1 MIEKKKVG
9 YEAKADDSNAVLD
22 EDLIEPDESPGAQGA
37 RDKLNG
43 GDGDDDSKV
52 GHQLCCCHAQL

>member
-1 MIEKKKVG
+1 MIEKEKVG

-22 EDLIEPDESPGAQGA
+22 EDLIKPDKSPGAQEVGL
-37 RDKLNG
+37 KLDR

>member
-22 EDLIEPDESPGAQGA
+22 EDLIQPDQSPGAQDA
-37 RDKLNG
+37 RVKLNG

-52 GHQLCCCHAQL
+52 GHQL